1 MIIDTAHI
9 YVKSGKGGDGCVSF
23 LRMKYIPK
31 GGPNGGDGGNGG
43 SVVLQA
49 DPEVETLLDFAGRHH
64 WRAQPGEMGRGKQQ
78 TGADGEDLTIRLP
91 PGTLVYDADSGD
103 LIVDLDHEGKTF
115 VIAQGGKGGYGN
127 ERFKTPTNQSPK
139 EAQLGEPAVE
149 LNVRLELKLIADIGL
164 LGKPNA
170 GKSTL
175 LSVVSA
181 AEPKV
186 ADYPFTTLVPQL
198 GIAELPSGYGKKG
211 SGGGGTPDGYNRR
224 LVIADIPGLIEK
236 ASEGA
241 GLGTRFLRH
250 VERTKLLIHVL
261 EPEPED
267 GSDPIDNYRVIRN
280 ELASHSPALA
290 EKQEIIAL
298 SKMDLM
304 GGPEDHEVARQMIAE
319 ALGKPVFV
327 FSSAT
332 RVGLNDLLEEA
343 WAQLHAAP
351 ETAPGWRITPPE
363 PPAELQPVA
372 KPEVQA
378 ESASDPAPTP
388 EP

>member
-31 GGPNGGDGGNGG
+31 GGPNGGDGGTGG
-43 SVVLQA
+43 SVILRA

-64 WRAQPGEMGRGKQQ
+64 WRAEPGEMGRGKQQ

-91 PGTLVYDADSGD
+91 PGTLVYDAESGE
-103 LIVDLDHEGKTF
+103 LIVDLDHEGMTF
-115 VIAQGGKGGYGN
+115 ILAKGGKGGYGN

-198 GIAELPSGYGKKG
+198 GIAELASGAGKNN
-211 SGGGGTPDGYNRR
+211 SGGTPDGYNRR

-236 ASEGA
+236 ASAGA

-267 GSDPIDNYRVIRN
+267 GSDPIENYRVIRN

-290 EKQEIIAL
+290 EKPEIIAL

-304 GGPEDHEVARQMIAE
+304 GGPEDHEVARQMIADE
-319 ALGKPVFV
+319 LSKPVFV

-332 RVGLNDLLEEA
+332 RVGLNELLEEA

-363 PPAELQPVA
+363 SPP
-372 KPEVQA
+372 PETLPQVK
-378 ESASDPAPTP
+378 SAVPPEPAPKADVAP
-388 EP
+388 ES

>member
-1 MIIDTAHI
+1 MIIDTAQI

-31 GGPNGGDGGNGG
+31 GGPNGGDGGDGG
-43 SVVLQA
+43 SVILRA

-78 TGADGEDLTIRLP
+78 YGKNGEDLIIRLP
-91 PGTLVYDADSGD
+91 PGTLVYDADTGER
-103 LIVDLDHEGKTF
+103 IVDLDREGMTF
-115 VIAQGGKGGYGN
+115 VVAKGGKGGRGN
-127 ERFKTPTNQSPK
+127 EYLKTPTNQSPR
-139 EAQLGEPAVE
+139 EAEPGEPAVE
-149 LNVRLELKLIADIGL
+149 LNLSLELKLIADVGL

-198 GIAELPSGYGKKG
+198 GIAELPSGSGKKT
-211 SGGGGTPDGYNRR
+211 GGGGASGATPEGYNRR

-267 GSDPIDNYRVIRN
+267 GSDPLENYHVIRQ
-280 ELASHSPALA
+280 ELASHSSALA
-290 EKQEIIAL
+290 EKPEIIAL
-298 SKMDLM
+298 SKIDLL
-304 GGPEDHEVARQMIAE
+304 GGPEDHAVAQQMIAE
-319 ALGKPVFV
+319 ALNKPVLT

-332 RVGLNDLLEEA
+332 RIGLSDLLEEA
-343 WAQLHAAP
+343 WARLHAAP
-351 ETAPGWRITPPE
+351 DAAPAPGWRDKPAQLADAPPE
-363 PPAELQPVA
+363 SAPPA
-372 KPEVQA
+372 
-378 ESASDPAPTP
+378 
-388 EP
+388 

>member
-1 MIIDTAHI
+1 MIIDTANI
-9 YVKSGKGGDGCVSF
+9 YVKSGKGGDGCASF

-31 GGPNGGDGGNGG
+31 GGPNGGDGGDGG
-43 SVVLQA
+43 SIILVA

-64 WRAQPGEMGRGKQQ
+64 WRAQAGEMGRGKQQ
-78 TGADGEDLTIRLP
+78 HGKKGEDLTVRLP
-91 PGTLVYDADSGD
+91 PGTLVYNEENGE
-103 LIVDLDHEGKTF
+103 LIVDLDYEGKTY
-115 VIAQGGKGGYGN
+115 VIAKGGKGGRGN
-127 ERFKTPTNQSPK
+127 EYFKTATNQSPT
-139 EAQLGEPAVE
+139 EAEPGEPAE
-149 LNVRLELKLIADIGL
+149 EFDLRLELKLIADIGL

-198 GIAELPSGYGKKG
+198 GIAELTSGFGKNN
-211 SGGGGTPDGYNRR
+211 SGGTPEGYNRR

-250 VERTKLLIHVL
+250 VERTRLLIHVL

-267 GSDPIDNYRVIRN
+267 GSDPIENYHVIRK

-290 EKQEIIAL
+290 DKQEIIAL

-304 GGPEDHEVARQMIAE
+304 GGPEDHEVARQMIADE
-319 ALGKPVFV
+319 LGKPVFT

-332 RVGLNDLLEEA
+332 RVGLTELLEEA
-343 WAQLHAAP
+343 WALLHAAP
-351 ETAPGWRITPPE
+351 ETAPGWKAQ
-363 PPAELQPVA
+363 PPASE
-372 KPEVQA
+372 
-378 ESASDPAPTP
+378 
-388 EP
+388 

>member
-1 MIIDTAHI
+1 MIIDSANI
-9 YVKSGKGGDGCVSF
+9 YVKSGKGGDGCASF

-31 GGPNGGDGGNGG
+31 GGPNGGDGGDGG
-43 SVVLQA
+43 SVVLLA

-64 WRAQPGEMGRGKQQ
+64 WKAQPGEMGRGKQQ
-78 TGADGEDLTIRLP
+78 HGKNGEDLTVRLP
-91 PGTLVYDADSGD
+91 PGTLVYDADTD
-103 LIVDLDHEGKTF
+103 ELIVDLDHDGKTF
-115 VIAQGGKGGYGN
+115 VVAQGGKGGRGN
-127 ERFKTPTNQSPK
+127 EYFKTATNQSPK
-139 EAQLGEPAVE
+139 EAEPGEPAVE
-149 LNVRLELKLIADIGL
+149 LNLRLELKLIADIGL

-186 ADYPFTTLVPQL
+186 AHYPFTTLVPQL
-198 GIAELPSGYGKKG
+198 GIAELSSGAGKNN
-211 SGGGGTPDGYNRR
+211 SGGTPEGYNRR

-267 GSDPIDNYRVIRN
+267 GSDPIENYRVIRQ

-290 EKQEIIAL
+290 DKQEIIAL
-298 SKMDLM
+298 SKMDLV

-319 ALGKPVFV
+319 ALDQPVFT

-332 RVGLNDLLEEA
+332 RLGLTELLEEA
-343 WAQLHAAP
+343 WAQLHATP
-351 ETAPGWRITPPE
+351 ETAPGWK
-363 PPAELQPVA
+363 
-372 KPEVQA
+372 KP
-378 ESASDPAPTP
+378 
-388 EP
+388 

>member
-9 YVKSGKGGDGCVSF
+9 LVKSGKGGDGCVSF

-31 GGPNGGDGGNGG
+31 GGPNGGDGGDGG
-43 SVVLQA
+43 SVFLLA

-64 WRAQPGEMGRGKQQ
+64 WKAESGEMGRGKQQ
-78 TGADGEDLTIRLP
+78 TGKDGEDLTVRLP
-91 PGTLVYDADSGD
+91 PGTLVYHAETGE

-115 VIAQGGKGGYGN
+115 EIAKGGRGGFGN
-127 ERFKTPTNQSPK
+127 ERFKTPTHQTPN
-139 EAQLGEPAVE
+139 EATPGEPAVE
-149 LNVRLELKLIADIGL
+149 IPLRLELKLIADVGL

-175 LSVVSA
+175 LSVVSSA
-181 AEPKV
+181 QPKI

-198 GIAELPSGYGKKG
+198 GIAELSSGQGK
-211 SGGGGTPDGYNRR
+211 SNSGGTPAGYNRR

-250 VERTKLLIHVL
+250 VERTRLLIHVL

-267 GSDPIDNYRVIRN
+267 GSDPIENYRVIRA
-280 ELASHSPALA
+280 ELEAHSPALA
-290 EKQEIIAL
+290 EKQEVIAL
-298 SKMDLM
+298 SKMDLL
-304 GGPEDHEVARQMIAE
+304 GGPEDHEVARQMIE
-319 ALGKPVFV
+319 EQLGKPVFP

-332 RVGLNDLLEEA
+332 RVGLTELLEEA
-343 WAQLHAAP
+343 WAKLHPADQT
-351 ETAPGWRITPPE
+351 TAGW
-363 PPAELQPVA
+363 AG
-372 KPEVQA
+372 K
-378 ESASDPAPTP
+378 
-388 EP
+388 

>member
-9 YVKSGKGGDGCVSF
+9 QVKSGRGGDGCVSF

-31 GGPNGGDGGNGG
+31 GGPNGGDGGDGG
-43 SVVLQA
+43 SVVLLA

-64 WRAQPGEMGRGKQQ
+64 WKAENGETGRGKQQ
-78 TGADGEDLTIRLP
+78 TGKDGDDLTVRLP
-91 PGTLVYDADSGD
+91 PGTLVYHAETGE

-115 VIAQGGKGGYGN
+115 EIAKGGRGGFGN
-127 ERFKTPTNQSPK
+127 EHFKTPTHQTPT
-139 EAQLGEPAVE
+139 EATSGEPAVE
-149 LNVRLELKLIADIGL
+149 LPLRLELKLIADVGL

-175 LSVVSA
+175 LSVVSSA
-181 AEPKV
+181 QPKI

-198 GIAELPSGYGKKG
+198 GIAELDSGPGKNN
-211 SGGGGTPDGYNRR
+211 SGGTPTGYQRR

-250 VERTKLLIHVL
+250 VERTRLLIHVI

-267 GSDPIDNYRVIRN
+267 GSDPIENYRVIRA
-280 ELASHSPALA
+280 ELEAHSPALA
-290 EKQEIIAL
+290 EKQEVIAL
-298 SKMDLM
+298 SKMDLL
-304 GGPEDHEVARQMIAE
+304 GGPEDHAVAKQMIE
-319 ALGKPVFV
+319 EQLDKPVFI

-332 RVGLNDLLEEA
+332 RVGLNALLEEA
-343 WAQLHAAP
+343 WAKLHPADQTAA
-351 ETAPGWRITPPE
+351 GW
-363 PPAELQPVA
+363 
-372 KPEVQA
+372 KK
-378 ESASDPAPTP
+378 
-388 EP
+388 